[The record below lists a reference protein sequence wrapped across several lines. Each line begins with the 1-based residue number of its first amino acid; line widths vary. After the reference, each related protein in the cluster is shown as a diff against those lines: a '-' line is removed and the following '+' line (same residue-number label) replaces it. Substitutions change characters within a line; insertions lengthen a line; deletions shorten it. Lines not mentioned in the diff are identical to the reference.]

1 MPEMVPAALF
11 SRAAAGEIEAFE
23 RLLAPAVESS
33 YMVALCLLEDPA
45 LAEQAVAAACRTA
58 FRRLRACA
66 DYRQLRLWFVSIVR
80 AECQRRVSQAR
91 PPLVAVGD
99 DPATTQELSEA
110 IGNLDFQARS
120 LIVLRYYLRL
130 SIEEVA
136 QVEGITP
143 AVASDRLARA
153 AQSLGPLFNERHG
166 LPESEDLIFA
176 RRMQRLYSEVGGPS
190 SDLRPRIERA
200 LRRPRA
206 FTQSAALVALAI
218 LAAVVLVAAS
228 LPHIPGWIRVL
239 GAHAQGPS
247 SSARPL
253 AMHTGGG
260 VAAGSQGPGA
270 TVETGSAAGPAP
282 QAYAGPAY
290 AGPAAAP
297 QPLVPGQ
304 LGLAGPA
311 LPAAEVGLA
320 FGPVAFSASG
330 GSPPYQWSVAPAA
343 PTGLSLAVDGA
354 RARLQGTPTQP
365 ASVALTLTV
374 TDARGVSQ
382 SRISQLNV
390 AAGLALSDTPAPA
403 AEVGVAYSAI
413 YTASSGVAP
422 YTWSVT
428 SGVAGVTAIASGAVV
443 RFSGTPTAAGQQTL
457 RIGLS
462 DALGASVQRTYT
474 VGVALPLQVA
484 STLPGGIHG
493 KPYSFQLVSG
503 GVSGYQASGLPAWL
517 TLTPSGALTGA
528 LPAPA
533 TYSFTAVVTDSCS
546 GCRGSVT
553 RSLTLISS

>member
-1 MPEMVPAALF
+1 MAPAALF

-99 DPATTQELSEA
+99 DPATTQELNEA

-153 AQSLGPLFNERHG
+153 AQSLGPLFNQRHG

-206 FTQSAALVALAI
+206 FTQSAALVGLAI
-218 LAAVVLVAAS
+218 LAAVVLVAVS

-239 GAHAQGPS
+239 GAHAQGPP

-270 TVETGSAAGPAP
+270 TVQTGSAAGPAP
-282 QAYAGPAY
+282 PAY
-290 AGPAAAP
+290 AGPAPAP

-343 PTGLSLAVDGA
+343 PAGLSLVADGA
-354 RARLQGTPTQP
+354 GARLQGTPTQP
-365 ASVALTLTV
+365 ASVALMLTV

-390 AAGLALSDTPAPA
+390 AAGLALSDNQAPA
-403 AEVGVAYSAI
+403 AELGVAYSAI

-428 SGVAGVTAIASGAVV
+428 SGLAGVTAIASGAVV

-484 STLPGGIHG
+484 SALPAGIHG

-503 GVSGYQASGLPAWL
+503 GVSGYQASGLPPWL
-517 TLTPSGALTGA
+517 TLTPSGALTGT
-528 LPAPA
+528 LPVPG